1 MVIFRYKFS
10 STGRAAS
17 NMQPAMAK
25 PERILG
31 VDGGAEIRGSLR
43 EHFRKYGCRSTLAA
57 DEKER

>member
-1 MVIFRYKFS
+1 
-10 STGRAAS
+10 
-17 NMQPAMAK
+17 MQPAMAK